1 MLAEHPC
8 VEVMLI
14 GGRLYKHSIV
24 AVGAAAIE
32 GISRIHADWDF
43 MGVTG
48 VHPHAGLSTGDF
60 EESCD
65 QARLPRA
72 RQKQSC
78 SRRRLNSMR
87 RRGSSLVSQSPESKL
102 APAHGSIGRYRLL
115 EWLNFL
121 STEIHRGFIP
131 LLYAVAAGKWVD
143 TARPKLESRF
153 GWIDRQLNGQRF
165 LVDEI
170 GVPREYRPRPYRQ
183 LQAWYQR
190 IRDRPAVQRVLRED
204 GLLAD

>member
-1 MLAEHPC
+1 
-8 VEVMLI
+8 
-14 GGRLYKHSIV
+14 
-24 AVGAAAIE
+24 
-32 GISRIHADWDF
+32 
-43 MGVTG
+43 
-48 VHPHAGLSTGDF
+48 
-60 EESCD
+60 
-65 QARLPRA
+65 
-72 RQKQSC
+72 
-78 SRRRLNSMR
+78 MR